1 MPLGGAKV
9 EHFSWYHS
17 SCQRG
22 INQYFVRKLFGNEKS
37 CPKIHLTF
45 SFSKCHLSK
54 QQFEL
59 KLLLVHFWKLSI
71 IEEAEIDGWKLLP
84 LQNCLIFEVS
94 WNLSC
99 NKMTYQKLIKERNN
113 SLGTF
118 NNRWRFWGKNPK
130 KAMKIKFHDHKMI
143 RQEGTARGG
152 SKIIQMSRRSLWLVP

>member
-1 MPLGGAKV
+1 MK
-9 EHFSWYHS
+9 Y
-17 SCQRG
+17 CQ
-22 INQYFVRKLFGNEKS
+22 E
-37 CPKIHLTF
+37 IHLTF

-59 KLLLVHFWKLSI
+59 KLLLFHFWKLSI
-71 IEEAEIDGWKLLP
+71 IKEAQKDGWELLP

-99 NKMTYQKLIKERNN
+99 NKMTCQKLIKERNN

-130 KAMKIKFHDHKMI
+130 RQWKLNFMIIKWFDRRALH
-143 RQEGTARGG
+143 GG
-152 SKIIQMSRRSLWLVP
+152 DLKSYKWVDVHCGWSHRILIAYICL

>member
-1 MPLGGAKV
+1 MK
-9 EHFSWYHS
+9 Y
-17 SCQRG
+17 
-22 INQYFVRKLFGNEKS
+22 
-37 CPKIHLTF
+37 CPEIHITF

-59 KLLLVHFWKLSI
+59 KLLLFHFWKLYPLLKK
-71 IEEAEIDGWKLLP
+71 AQIDGWKLLP
-84 LQNCLIFEVS
+84 LQNCLIFEVF

-130 KAMKIKFHDHKMI
+130 RQWKLNFMIIKWFD
-143 RQEGTARGG
+143 RGG
-152 SKIIQMSRRSLWLVP
+152 SKIIQMSRRPLWMVPQDPKRMWPNFSRPWLKINDSKES